1 MSAGGN
7 MRGKPGMLSRHIVT
21 ALLLGLFAF
30 STAWPG
36 RAEEPRA
43 KLKVV
48 ATFSILGDLT
58 RNVGGERIDL
68 VTLVGP
74 DGDGHVYSPA
84 PADAR
89 RVADAKVVIT
99 NGLKFE
105 GWIDRLV
112 KSSGT
117 KASVVQAATGV
128 RPLAASGGGH
138 HHGGDPHAWQNI
150 ANVKI
155 YVSNI
160 RDALIKADPDGRS
173 TYEANAMEY
182 IAKLDE
188 LEAEV
193 KSAVAKIP
201 PERRKIIT
209 SHDAFGYFEN
219 AYGIDFIAPQGV
231 STESEA
237 SAKDVAKIIQQVR
250 REGIRAIFVENI
262 SDPRLVG
269 QIGKEAGAKIG
280 DKLYSDALSGPEGL
294 APTYI
299 EMMRHN
305 IKAIS
310 TALSS

>member
-1 MSAGGN
+1 MSASCN
-7 MRGKPGMLSRHIVT
+7 VRGKPSMLSRHIVT

-30 STAWPG
+30 AAASPS

-112 KSSGT
+112 RSSGT

-173 TYEANAMEY
+173 TYKANATEY

-269 QIGKEAGAKIG
+269 QIGKEAGVKIG
-280 DKLYSDALSGPEGL
+280 DKLYSDALSGPDGP

>member
-1 MSAGGN
+1 MSASCN
-7 MRGKPGMLSRHIVT
+7 MRGKPSMLSRHTVT

-30 STAWPG
+30 AAASPS

-112 KSSGT
+112 RSSGT

-173 TYEANAMEY
+173 TYEANATEY

-280 DKLYSDALSGPEGL
+280 DKLYSDALSGPDGP